1 VRPGVHRTR
10 GVGCRRAGS
19 RCRAPPVA
27 NSAALLLPSAA
38 GEAAKATL
46 LGRLKVVENR
56 GIFGLPVRKE
66 EEDRLTARP
75 PSRAERALLLTQDVE
90 RHEIDALARELEACS
105 PVEAPTERLG
115 SHVAGTWRL
124 LYTTVRETRFPAVV
138 GPRVTSL
145 SRSSLSLST
154 STSPGSFGL
163 GEQITIRGGTRTKL
177 GLRGALTLGELQQVI
192 TCDGTGACGDA
203 INNVAF
209 SLAGMAQGSF
219 TVAARYSVA
228 SPTRCVRVQNTH
240 THTHTR
246 RVS

>member
-1 VRPGVHRTR
+1 
-10 GVGCRRAGS
+10 
-19 RCRAPPVA
+19 
-27 NSAALLLPSAA
+27 
-38 GEAAKATL
+38 
-46 LGRLKVVENR
+46 
-56 GIFGLPVRKE
+56 
-66 EEDRLTARP
+66 
-75 PSRAERALLLTQDVE
+75 
-90 RHEIDALARELEACS
+90 
-105 PVEAPTERLG
+105 VEAPTERLG

-192 TCDGTGACGDA
+192 TCDSTGACGDA

-240 THTHTR
+240 THTHAVCRDMPARLNDTTQQGGHHF
-246 RVS
+246 RVLPAGAEAAAGHFWGPGAAAAVHLQPGGVAGHHVCGRFPALRAGRQGAPVCP